1 MYHVPHISNRTSD
14 RLHRLATDGAALYER
29 AARGEPMGPRELAQ
43 AIELNQQYVDV
54 LQEMEDSL
62 FEIDTSV
69 TAEVNERRV
78 KFQDI
83 DGLAEWIA
91 GVMNQ

>member
-1 MYHVPHISNRTSD
+1 MYHVPHISD
-14 RLHRLATDGAALYER
+14 RISNKLHRLATNGAALYEA

-54 LQEMEDSL
+54 LAEMEDAP
-62 FEIDTSV
+62 FETDTGV
-69 TAEVNERRV
+69 VAEVNERRV
-78 KFQDI
+78 RFQDM

-91 GVMNQ
+91 GVME

>member
-1 MYHVPHISNRTSD
+1 MYHAPHISDHISTK
-14 RLHRLATDGAALYER
+14 LHRLATDGAALYEA

-54 LQEMEDSL
+54 LAEMEDAP
-62 FEIDTSV
+62 FETDTGV
-69 TAEVNERRV
+69 VAEVNERRV
-78 KFQDI
+78 RFQDM

-91 GVMNQ
+91 GVME